1 MSDVEDNV
9 DVIDNRQDF
18 FCVGSTDCSEKL
30 KNDILGYRKA
40 SCRLWFQ
47 TTWPYAC
54 NSFSHPEIS
63 LPDNLLLP
71 GNSEARYAKCNPFFT
86 VTRKLPTQRIEILPQ
101 LFAFEEKFVTTRFS
115 LLSL

>member
-1 MSDVEDNV
+1 MN
-9 DVIDNRQDF
+9 
-18 FCVGSTDCSEKL
+18 KL
-30 KNDILGYRKA
+30 KNEMTGIVY
-40 SCRLWFQ
+40 
-47 TTWPYAC
+47 WPYAC
-54 NSFSHPEIS
+54 NSFSHHDIS

-101 LFAFEEKFVTTRFS
+101 FFAFEEKFVTTRFS